1 MCADLV
7 TGSITQQDSQSMMKA
22 LYQKQRTNTTPA
34 FCWYVQEVESRQQDS
49 MYLARWKLKKH
60 FEDSQ

>member
-1 MCADLV
+1 
-7 TGSITQQDSQSMMKA
+7 MMKA